1 MPTFSI
7 DKKNYLN
14 VTEQPL
20 SGSSFVNWMNILI
33 QNNFSIDYQ
42 FIPRALYVTAMTA
55 ALAPFRYYEH
65 KKFHHKLQ
73 NVTVKEPLFI
83 IGHFRSGTT
92 FLHYLL
98 GQDPGLGYVS
108 TFETMTPGM
117 IIANEE
123 MFRNLVKNHL
133 PAKRPMDDLEMH
145 ATLPYEEEYAIANM
159 SAFSFYH
166 GWYFPRNWNHYFD
179 RYVLFKDMSEKEITC
194 WKKTYDYFLKKITYK
209 NNGNHVLLKS
219 IVNTARIKQLV
230 ELYPNARF
238 IHIHR
243 NPYQVYKSTW
253 KLYQKILPI
262 FSFQHIDTKTLDQL
276 ILETYQK
283 LFNQYLKNKQVI
295 PQENLIEFSY
305 DEFIKKPV
313 ETIKR
318 TYERLR
324 LTGFSKA
331 KPFFTSYAERHKNYK
346 ASVYSFSDEE
356 KQKIYSHWKIM
367 FDAYDYPQ

>member
-1 MPTFSI
+1 MPTFLI
-7 DKKNYLN
+7 DHKNYLN

-20 SGSSFVNWMNILI
+20 SGSSLSNWLKILAE
-33 QNNFSIDYQ
+33 NHFDIDFQ
-42 FIPRALYVTAMTA
+42 FIPRAIYVTAMMT

-65 KKFHHKLQ
+65 QKFHKKLTQ
-73 NVTVKEPLFI
+73 ITVKEPIFI

-98 GQDPGLGYVS
+98 GQDKNLGYVS

-123 MFRNLVKNHL
+123 MFCNLVKNHL

-159 SAFSFYH
+159 SKYSFYH
-166 GWYFPRNWNHYFD
+166 GWYFPRRWNHYFD
-179 RYVLFKDMSEKEITC
+179 NYVLFKNSSTKKINA

-219 IVNTARIKQLV
+219 IVNTARIKHLV
-230 ELYPNARF
+230 DMYPKARF

-243 NPYQVYKSTW
+243 NPYHVYKSTW

-262 FSFQHIDTKTLDQL
+262 FSFQHIDTNTLDHY
-276 ILETYQK
+276 ILGTYKK
-283 LFNQYLKNKQVI
+283 LFNKFLSDKHLI
-295 PQENLIEFSY
+295 PKENLIEFSY
-305 DEFIKKPV
+305 DEFTQKPV
-313 ETIKR
+313 KTLQK
-318 TYERLR
+318 TYQKLG
-324 LTGFSKA
+324 LTGFNEA
-331 KPFFTSYAERHKNYK
+331 KPDLDAYAEKHKNYK
-346 ASVYSFSDEE
+346 PAKYTFTKKE
-356 KQKIYSHWKIM
+356 KQKILKHWKFM
-367 FDAYDYPQ
+367 FDAYQYPQ

>member
-7 DKKNYLN
+7 DHKNYLN

-20 SGSSFVNWMNILI
+20 SGSSLSNWFKVLAENH
-33 QNNFSIDYQ
+33 FDIDFQ
-42 FIPRALYVTAMTA
+42 FIPRAIYVTAMMT

-65 KKFHHKLQ
+65 HKFHKKLNQ
-73 NVTVKEPLFI
+73 VTVKEPIFI

-98 GQDPGLGYVS
+98 GQDKNLGYVS

-123 MFRNLVKNHL
+123 MFCNLVKNHL

-159 SAFSFYH
+159 SKYSFYH
-166 GWYFPRNWNHYFD
+166 GWYFPRRWNHYFD
-179 RYVLFKDMSEKEITC
+179 NYVLFKNNSSKKLTN

-219 IVNTARIKQLV
+219 IVNTARIKHLV
-230 ELYPNARF
+230 DMYPNARF

-243 NPYQVYKSTW
+243 NPYHVYKSTW

-262 FSFQHIDTKTLDQL
+262 FSFQHIDTNTLDHY
-276 ILETYQK
+276 ILETYKK
-283 LFNQYLKNKQVI
+283 LFNKFLSDKHLI
-295 PQENLIEFSY
+295 PKENLIEFSY
-305 DEFIKKPV
+305 DEFTKKPV
-313 ETIKR
+313 KILQN
-318 TYERLR
+318 TYDKLR
-324 LTGFSKA
+324 LTGFNQA
-331 KPFFTSYAERHKNYK
+331 KPAFDAYAEKHKNYK
-346 ASVYSFSDEE
+346 PAKYTFTKKE
-356 KQKIYSHWKIM
+356 KQKIYNHWKLM
-367 FDAYDYPQ
+367 FDAYPYPQ

>member
-7 DKKNYLN
+7 DHKDYLN

-20 SGSSFVNWMNILI
+20 SGSSLSNWLNVLAE
-33 QNNFSIDYQ
+33 NHFDIDFQ
-42 FIPRALYVTAMTA
+42 FIPRAIYVTAMMTV
-55 ALAPFRYYEH
+55 LAPFRYYEH
-65 KKFHHKLQ
+65 KKFHKKLVKV
-73 NVTVKEPLFI
+73 NVKEPIFI

-98 GQDPGLGYVS
+98 GQDQQLGYVS

-123 MFRNLVKNHL
+123 MFRDLVKNHL

-145 ATLPYEEEYAIANM
+145 ANLPYEEEYAIANM
-159 SAFSFYH
+159 SKYSFYH
-166 GWYFPRNWNHYFD
+166 GWYFPRNWNYYLD
-179 RYVLFKDMSEKEITC
+179 KYVLFNTSSKKEIDA

-219 IVNTARIKQLV
+219 IVNTARIKHLV
-230 ELYPNARF
+230 EMYPNARF

-243 NPYQVYKSTW
+243 NPYHVYKSTW

-262 FSFQHIDTKTLDQL
+262 FSFQHIDTKTLDKH
-276 ILETYQK
+276 ILETYK
-283 LFNQYLKNKQVI
+283 KIYTAFLSNKQLI
-295 PQENLIEFSY
+295 PKENLMEFSY

-313 ETIKR
+313 NTLKK
-318 TYERLR
+318 TYDHLR
-324 LTGFSKA
+324 LTSYNQA
-331 KPFFTSYAERHKNYK
+331 KPAFDAYAEKHKNYK
-346 ASVYSFSDEE
+346 ASTYTFTSEE
-356 KQKIYSHWKIM
+356 KQKIYQKWKPV
-367 FDAYDYPQ
+367 FDAYGYSK